1 MSKLH
6 DKRIRLLMVK
16 RYLNAETS
24 IEEERELGEF
34 YATTTE
40 KLTSEEED
48 VRLLLQATSTND
60 ENFELSKSKV
70 AEFDRMMDSRPCQRT
85 HVPERL
91 RGGDRRSGARA
102 PLACYQRDARMGTQ
116 EEPARQRLLTI
127 AGWIS
132 AVAASIVLL
141 FVLFG
146 NNTNGNTEPFDDQIA
161 ITQSGQIGIHV
172 ETEKPEELMSAT
184 ETPHISSANAG
195 GKEDVGHMK
204 PRKSKQIKH
213 STVKPNEV
221 KPIEAFRANSHSLD
235 EVMAAANIMGEQ
247 VETYHI
253 QPAGDATIVT
263 KTFVDGTS
271 SSCLVCA
278 MDGGSGYSVIPL

>member
-91 RGGDRRSGARA
+91 RV
-102 PLACYQRDARMGTQ
+102 LYHF
-116 EEPARQRLLTI
+116 
-127 AGWIS
+127 
-132 AVAASIVLL
+132 LL
-141 FVLFG
+141 F
-146 NNTNGNTEPFDDQIA
+146 
-161 ITQSGQIGIHV
+161 
-172 ETEKPEELMSAT
+172 
-184 ETPHISSANAG
+184 AN
-195 GKEDVGHMK
+195 
-204 PRKSKQIKH
+204 KH
-213 STVKPNEV
+213 SEMLHN
-221 KPIEAFRANSHSLD
+221 
-235 EVMAAANIMGEQ
+235 
-247 VETYHI
+247 YHM
-253 QPAGDATIVT
+253 
-263 KTFVDGTS
+263 FFLL
-271 SSCLVCA
+271 LV
-278 MDGGSGYSVIPL
+278 LRTL

>member
-6 DKRIRLLMVK
+6 DKRVRLLMVK

-24 IEEERELGEF
+24 IDEERELSEF
-34 YATTTE
+34 YTTTTE

-48 VRLLLQATSTND
+48 VQLLLQATSTTD
-60 ENFELSKSKV
+60 ENFQLSKSKV
-70 AEFDRMMDSRPCQRT
+70 AEFDRMMVSLPCQRT

-91 RGGDRRSGARA
+91 RVGDRRSGARA

-141 FVLFG
+141 FVHFS
-146 NNTNGNTEPFDDQIA
+146 NNTNGNTEPLDEQMA
-161 ITQSGQIGIHV
+161 MTQSEQIDIHI
-172 ETEKPEELMSAT
+172 ETEEHEELKPAT
-184 ETPHISSANAG
+184 ETPHISSASVG
-195 GKEDVGHMK
+195 EKEDVQQMK
-204 PRKSKQIKH
+204 PAKSKQAKH
-213 STVKPNEV
+213 STVKSNDAR
-221 KPIEAFRANSHSLD
+221 PIEVVHANSHSLD

-278 MDGGSGYSVIPL
+278 MDGGCGYSVIPL

>member
-6 DKRIRLLMVK
+6 DKRVRLLMVK

-24 IEEERELGEF
+24 RDEERELSEF
-34 YATTTE
+34 YTTTTE
-40 KLTSEEED
+40 KLTSEDED
-48 VRLLLQATSTND
+48 VQLLLQATSTTV
-60 ENFELSKSKV
+60 ENFQLSKSKV
-70 AEFDRMMDSRPCQRT
+70 AEFDRMMVSLPCQRT

-91 RGGDRRSGARA
+91 RVGERRSGARA
-102 PLACYQRDARMGTQ
+102 PLACYQRDARMGAQ

-221 KPIEAFRANSHSLD
+221 KPIEAVRANSHSLD

>member
-6 DKRIRLLMVK
+6 DKRVRLLMVK

-24 IEEERELGEF
+24 IDEERELSEF
-34 YATTTE
+34 YTTTTE
-40 KLTSEEED
+40 KLTSEDED
-48 VRLLLQATSTND
+48 VQLLLQATSTTD
-60 ENFELSKSKV
+60 ENFQLSKSKV
-70 AEFDRMMDSRPCQRT
+70 AEFDRMMVSLPCQRT

-91 RGGDRRSGARA
+91 RVGNRRSGARA

-141 FVLFG
+141 FVHFS
-146 NNTNGNTEPFDDQIA
+146 NNTNGNTEPFDEQIA
-161 ITQSGQIGIHV
+161 ITQSGLIGIHV

-184 ETPHISSANAG
+184 ETPHISSASAG
-195 GKEDVGHMK
+195 GRENVRHMK
-204 PRKSKQIKH
+204 PRKSRQTKH

-221 KPIEAFRANSHSLD
+221 KPIEVVHANIHPLD

-278 MDGGSGYSVIPL
+278 MDGGCGYSVIPL

>member
-6 DKRIRLLMVK
+6 EKQVRLLMVK
-16 RYLNAETS
+16 RYLNVETS
-24 IEEERELGEF
+24 IEEERELSEF
-34 YATTTE
+34 YAMTTE

-48 VRLLLQATSTND
+48 VRLLLQATSTTD
-60 ENFELSKSKV
+60 ENFEFSKSKV
-70 AEFDRMMDSRPCQRT
+70 AEFDRMMDSLPCQRT

-91 RGGDRRSGARA
+91 RVGEQSSG
-102 PLACYQRDARMGTQ
+102 MGTQ
-116 EEPARQRLLTI
+116 EVPARQRLLTI

-132 AVAASIVLL
+132 AVAASIGLL
-141 FVLFG
+141 FVLFD
-146 NNTNGNTEPFDDQIA
+146 NNTSGNTEPLDEQMA
-161 ITQSGQIGIHV
+161 MTQSEQIDIHI
-172 ETEKPEELMSAT
+172 ETEKPEELKPVT
-184 ETPHISSANAG
+184 ETPRISSASVG
-195 GKEDVGHMK
+195 EKEDVQQMK
-204 PRKSKQIKH
+204 PTKSKQTKH
-213 STVKPNEV
+213 STVKSNDAR
-221 KPIEAFRANSHSLD
+221 PIEVACANIHSLD

>member
-1 MSKLH
+1 MCRKKGTDKYIKNKEDKDMSKLH
-6 DKRIRLLMVK
+6 DKRVRLLMVK

-24 IEEERELGEF
+24 IDEERELSEF
-34 YATTTE
+34 YTTTTE
-40 KLTSEEED
+40 KLTSEDED
-48 VRLLLQATSTND
+48 VQLLLQATSTTD

-70 AEFDRMMDSRPCQRT
+70 AEFDRMMDSLPCQRT
-85 HVPERL
+85 HVPE
-91 RGGDRRSGARA
+91 
-102 PLACYQRDARMGTQ
+102 GTQ
-116 EEPARQRLLTI
+116 EVPARQRLLTI

-132 AVAASIVLL
+132 AVAASIGLL
-141 FVLFG
+141 FILFD
-146 NNTNGNTEPFDDQIA
+146 NNTSGNTESFDEQMA

-184 ETPHISSANAG
+184 ETPHISSASAG
-195 GKEDVGHMK
+195 GGENVRHMK
-204 PRKSKQIKH
+204 PRKSRQTKH

-235 EVMAAANIMGEQ
+235 EVMTAANIMGEQ

-253 QPAGDATIVT
+253 QSAGDATIVT

-278 MDGGSGYSVIPL
+278 MDGGCGYSVIPL

>member
-6 DKRIRLLMVK
+6 DKRVRLLMVK

-24 IEEERELGEF
+24 IDEERELSEF
-34 YATTTE
+34 YTTTTE
-40 KLTSEEED
+40 KLTSEDED

-60 ENFELSKSKV
+60 ENFELLKSKV
-70 AEFDRMMDSRPCQRT
+70 AEFDRMMDSLPCQRT
-85 HVPERL
+85 HVPE
-91 RGGDRRSGARA
+91 
-102 PLACYQRDARMGTQ
+102 GTQ
-116 EEPARQRLLTI
+116 EVPARQRLLTI

-141 FVLFG
+141 FVHFS
-146 NNTNGNTEPFDDQIA
+146 NNTNGNTEPFYEQIA

-184 ETPHISSANAG
+184 ETPHISSASVG
-195 GKEDVGHMK
+195 EKEDVQQMK
-204 PRKSKQIKH
+204 PAKSKQAKH

-253 QPAGDATIVT
+253 QSVGDATIVT

>member
-6 DKRIRLLMVK
+6 DKRVRLLMVK

-24 IEEERELGEF
+24 IDEERELSEF
-34 YATTTE
+34 YTTTTE
-40 KLTSEEED
+40 KLTSEDED
-48 VRLLLQATSTND
+48 VQLLLQATSTTV
-60 ENFELSKSKV
+60 ENFQLSKSKV
-70 AEFDRMMDSRPCQRT
+70 AEFDRMMVSLPCQRT

-91 RGGDRRSGARA
+91 RVGDRRSGARA
-102 PLACYQRDARMGTQ
+102 PLACYQRDARMGAQ

-221 KPIEAFRANSHSLD
+221 KPIEAVRANSHSLD

>member
-6 DKRIRLLMVK
+6 DKRVRLLMVK

-40 KLTSEEED
+40 KLTSEDED

-70 AEFDRMMDSRPCQRT
+70 AEFDRMMDSLPYQRT
-85 HVPERL
+85 HVPE
-91 RGGDRRSGARA
+91 
-102 PLACYQRDARMGTQ
+102 GTQ
-116 EEPARQRLLTI
+116 EEPARPRLLTI

-146 NNTNGNTEPFDDQIA
+146 NNTNGNTEPFDEQIA
-161 ITQSGQIGIHV
+161 VTQSGQIGIHV

-184 ETPHISSANAG
+184 ETPHISSASAG
-195 GKEDVGHMK
+195 GKEDVQHMK
-204 PRKSKQIKH
+204 TRKSRQTKH
-213 STVKPNEV
+213 STVKTNEV
-221 KPIEAFRANSHSLD
+221 KQIEAVRANGHSLD

-271 SSCLVCA
+271 SSCIVCA
-278 MDGGSGYSVIPL
+278 MDGGSGYRVIPL

>member
-6 DKRIRLLMVK
+6 DKRVRLLMVK

-24 IEEERELGEF
+24 IDEERELSEF
-34 YATTTE
+34 YTTTTE
-40 KLTSEEED
+40 KLTSEDED

-70 AEFDRMMDSRPCQRT
+70 VEFDRMMDSLPCQRT
-85 HVPERL
+85 HVPE
-91 RGGDRRSGARA
+91 
-102 PLACYQRDARMGTQ
+102 GTQ
-116 EEPARQRLLTI
+116 EVPARQRLLTI

-141 FVLFG
+141 FVHFS
-146 NNTNGNTEPFDDQIA
+146 NNTNGNTEPFDEQIA

-184 ETPHISSANAG
+184 ETPHISSASVEE
-195 GKEDVGHMK
+195 KEDVQQMK
-204 PRKSKQIKH
+204 PAKSKQAKH
-213 STVKPNEV
+213 STVKSNDAR
-221 KPIEAFRANSHSLD
+221 PIEVVRANIHPLD

-278 MDGGSGYSVIPL
+278 MDGGCGYSVIPL

>member
-6 DKRIRLLMVK
+6 DKRVRLLMVK

-24 IEEERELGEF
+24 IEEERELSEF

-40 KLTSEEED
+40 RLTSENED
-48 VRLLLQATSTND
+48 VRLLLQATSTTD
-60 ENFELSKSKV
+60 ENFQLSKSKV
-70 AEFDRMMDSRPCQRT
+70 AEFDRMMASLPCQRK

-91 RGGDRRSGARA
+91 RGGDRRSGMR
-102 PLACYQRDARMGTQ
+102 TQ
-116 EEPARQRLLTI
+116 EEPARQRVLTI

-161 ITQSGQIGIHV
+161 IAQSGQIGIHV
-172 ETEKPEELMSAT
+172 ETEKPEELMYAT
-184 ETPHISSANAG
+184 ETPHISSASAG
-195 GKEDVGHMK
+195 GEEDVQHMK
-204 PRKSKQIKH
+204 PRKSRQTKH
-213 STVKPNEV
+213 SIVKTNEV
-221 KPIEAFRANSHSLD
+221 QQIEAVRANSHSLD

-278 MDGGSGYSVIPL
+278 MDGGCGYSVIPL

>member
-6 DKRIRLLMVK
+6 EKQVRLLMVK
-16 RYLNAETS
+16 RYLNVETS
-24 IEEERELGEF
+24 IEEERELSEF

-48 VRLLLQATSTND
+48 VRLLLQATSTID
-60 ENFELSKSKV
+60 ENFEFSKSKV
-70 AEFDRMMDSRPCQRT
+70 AEFDRMMDSLPCQRT

-91 RGGDRRSGARA
+91 RVGEQSSG
-102 PLACYQRDARMGTQ
+102 MGTQ
-116 EEPARQRLLTI
+116 EVPARQRLLTI

-132 AVAASIVLL
+132 AVAASIGLL
-141 FVLFG
+141 FVLFD
-146 NNTNGNTEPFDDQIA
+146 NNTSGNTEPLDEQMA
-161 ITQSGQIGIHV
+161 MTQSEQIDIHI
-172 ETEKPEELMSAT
+172 ETEKPEELKPAT
-184 ETPHISSANAG
+184 ETPRISSASVG
-195 GKEDVGHMK
+195 EKEDVQQMK
-204 PRKSKQIKH
+204 PTKSKQTKH
-213 STVKPNEV
+213 STVKSNDAR
-221 KPIEAFRANSHSLD
+221 PIEVACANIHSLD

>member
-6 DKRIRLLMVK
+6 DKRVRLLMVK

-24 IEEERELGEF
+24 IDEERELSEF

-40 KLTSEEED
+40 KFTSEEED
-48 VRLLLQATSTND
+48 VRLLLQATSIND
-60 ENFELSKSKV
+60 ENFELSESNV
-70 AEFDRMMDSRPCQRT
+70 AEFDRMMVSLPCQRT

-91 RGGDRRSGARA
+91 RVGDRRSGARA

-127 AGWIS
+127 AAWIS

-141 FVLFG
+141 FVHFG
-146 NNTNGNTEPFDDQIA
+146 NNTNGNTEPFDEQIA

-184 ETPHISSANAG
+184 EIPHISSASAG
-195 GKEDVGHMK
+195 GIEDVQHMK
-204 PRKSKQIKH
+204 PRKSQQTKH

-221 KPIEAFRANSHSLD
+221 KPIEAVHANSHSLD

-253 QPAGDATIVT
+253 QPVGDATIVT

-271 SSCLVCA
+271 SSCIVCA

>member
-6 DKRIRLLMVK
+6 DKRVRLLMVK

-24 IEEERELGEF
+24 IDEERELSEF
-34 YATTTE
+34 YTTTTE
-40 KLTSEEED
+40 KLTSEDED
-48 VRLLLQATSTND
+48 VQLLLQATSTTD
-60 ENFELSKSKV
+60 ENFQLSKSKV
-70 AEFDRMMDSRPCQRT
+70 AEFDRMMDSLPCQRT
-85 HVPERL
+85 HVPER
-91 RGGDRRSGARA
+91 
-102 PLACYQRDARMGTQ
+102 TQ
-116 EEPARQRLLTI
+116 EVPARQRLLTI

-132 AVAASIVLL
+132 AVAASIGLL
-141 FVLFG
+141 FVLFD
-146 NNTNGNTEPFDDQIA
+146 NNTSGNTGPLDEQMA
-161 ITQSGQIGIHV
+161 MTQSEQIDIHI
-172 ETEKPEELMSAT
+172 ETEEPEELKPAT
-184 ETPHISSANAG
+184 ETPHISSASAG
-195 GKEDVGHMK
+195 GRENVRHMK
-204 PRKSKQIKH
+204 PRKSRQTKH

-221 KPIEAFRANSHSLD
+221 KPIEAFRANIHPLD

-278 MDGGSGYSVIPL
+278 MDGGCGYSVIPL

>member
-40 KLTSEEED
+40 KLTSEDED

-70 AEFDRMMDSRPCQRT
+70 AEFDSMMDSLPCQRT

-91 RGGDRRSGARA
+91 RVGDRRSGARA
-102 PLACYQRDARMGTQ
+102 PLVCYQRDAKMGTQ
-116 EEPARQRLLTI
+116 EDPARQRLLTI

-132 AVAASIVLL
+132 AVAASIGLL
-141 FVLFG
+141 FILFD
-146 NNTNGNTEPFDDQIA
+146 NNTSGNTESFDEQMA
-161 ITQSGQIGIHV
+161 MTQSEQIDIRI
-172 ETEKPEELMSAT
+172 ETEAPEELKPAT
-184 ETPHISSANAG
+184 ETPHISSASVEE
-195 GKEDVGHMK
+195 KEDVQQMK
-204 PRKSKQIKH
+204 PAKSKQAKH
-213 STVKPNEV
+213 STVKSNDAR
-221 KPIEAFRANSHSLD
+221 PIEVVRANIHPLD

>member
-40 KLTSEEED
+40 KLTSEDED

-85 HVPERL
+85 HDPERL
-91 RGGDRRSGARA
+91 RVGDRRSG
-102 PLACYQRDARMGTQ
+102 MGTQ
-116 EEPARQRLLTI
+116 EVPARQRLLTI

-132 AVAASIVLL
+132 AVAASIGLL
-141 FVLFG
+141 FVLFD
-146 NNTNGNTEPFDDQIA
+146 NNTSGNTEPLDEQMA
-161 ITQSGQIGIHV
+161 MTQSEQIDIHI
-172 ETEKPEELMSAT
+172 ETEEPEELKPAT
-184 ETPHISSANAG
+184 ETPHISSASVEE
-195 GKEDVGHMK
+195 KEDVQQMK
-204 PRKSKQIKH
+204 PAKSKQAKH
-213 STVKPNEV
+213 STVKSNEAR
-221 KPIEAFRANSHSLD
+221 PIEVVRTNIHPLD

>member
-6 DKRIRLLMVK
+6 DKRVRLLMVK

-24 IEEERELGEF
+24 IDEERELSEF
-34 YATTTE
+34 YTTTTE
-40 KLTSEEED
+40 KLTSEDED
-48 VRLLLQATSTND
+48 VQLLLQATSTTD
-60 ENFELSKSKV
+60 ENFQLSKSKV
-70 AEFDRMMDSRPCQRT
+70 AEFDRMMVSLPCQRT

-91 RGGDRRSGARA
+91 RVGDRRSGARA

-141 FVLFG
+141 FVHFS
-146 NNTNGNTEPFDDQIA
+146 NNTNGNTEPFDEQIA

-184 ETPHISSANAG
+184 ETPHISSGSAG
-195 GKEDVGHMK
+195 GGENVPHMT
-204 PRKSKQIKH
+204 PRKSRQTKH

-221 KPIEAFRANSHSLD
+221 KPIEVFRANSHSLD

-253 QPAGDATIVT
+253 QSAGDATIVT

-271 SSCLVCA
+271 SSYLVCA
-278 MDGGSGYSVIPL
+278 MDGGCGYSVIPL

>member
-6 DKRIRLLMVK
+6 DKRVRLLMVK

-24 IEEERELGEF
+24 IDEERELSEF
-34 YATTTE
+34 YTTTTE
-40 KLTSEEED
+40 KLTSEDED
-48 VRLLLQATSTND
+48 VQLLLQATSTTD
-60 ENFELSKSKV
+60 ENFQLSKSKV
-70 AEFDRMMDSRPCQRT
+70 AEFDRMMVSLPCQRT
-85 HVPERL
+85 HVPE
-91 RGGDRRSGARA
+91 
-102 PLACYQRDARMGTQ
+102 GTQ
-116 EEPARQRLLTI
+116 EVPARQRLLTI

-141 FVLFG
+141 FVHFS
-146 NNTNGNTEPFDDQIA
+146 NNTNGNTEPFDEQIV

-184 ETPHISSANAG
+184 ETPHISSASAG
-195 GKEDVGHMK
+195 GGENVRHMK
-204 PRKSKQIKH
+204 PRKSRQTKH

-247 VETYHI
+247 VETYQI
-253 QPAGDATIVT
+253 QSAGDATIVT

-278 MDGGSGYSVIPL
+278 MDGGCGYSVIPL

>member
-6 DKRIRLLMVK
+6 DKRVRLLMVK

-24 IEEERELGEF
+24 IDEERELSEF
-34 YATTTE
+34 YTTTTE
-40 KLTSEEED
+40 KLTSEDED
-48 VRLLLQATSTND
+48 VQLLLQATSTTD

-70 AEFDRMMDSRPCQRT
+70 AEFDRMMDSLPCQRT
-85 HVPERL
+85 HVPE
-91 RGGDRRSGARA
+91 
-102 PLACYQRDARMGTQ
+102 GTQ
-116 EEPARQRLLTI
+116 EVPARQRLLTI

-132 AVAASIVLL
+132 AVAASIGLL
-141 FVLFG
+141 FILFD
-146 NNTNGNTEPFDDQIA
+146 NNTSGNTESFDEQMA

-184 ETPHISSANAG
+184 ETPHISSASAG
-195 GKEDVGHMK
+195 GGENVRHMK
-204 PRKSKQIKH
+204 PRKSRQTKH

-253 QPAGDATIVT
+253 QSAGDATIVT

-278 MDGGSGYSVIPL
+278 MDGGCGYSVIPL

>member
-6 DKRIRLLMVK
+6 ERQVRLLMVK

-24 IEEERELGEF
+24 IEEERELSEF
-34 YATTTE
+34 YASTTE

-48 VRLLLQATSTND
+48 VRLLLQATSTID
-60 ENFELSKSKV
+60 GNFEFSKSKV
-70 AEFDRMMDSRPCQRT
+70 AEFDRMMDSLPCQRT
-85 HVPERL
+85 YVPE
-91 RGGDRRSGARA
+91 
-102 PLACYQRDARMGTQ
+102 GTQ
-116 EEPARQRLLTI
+116 EVPARQRLLTI

-132 AVAASIVLL
+132 AVAASIGLL
-141 FVLFG
+141 FVLFD
-146 NNTNGNTEPFDDQIA
+146 NNTSGNTEPLDGQMA
-161 ITQSGQIGIHV
+161 MTQSEQIDIHID
-172 ETEKPEELMSAT
+172 TEEPEVLMPAT
-184 ETPHISSANAG
+184 ETPHISSASVG
-195 GKEDVGHMK
+195 GGENMRHMK
-204 PRKSKQIKH
+204 PTKSKQTKH
-213 STVKPNEV
+213 STVKSNDAG
-221 KPIEAFRANSHSLD
+221 PIEVACANIHSLD

-278 MDGGSGYSVIPL
+278 MDGGSGYCVIPL

>member
-70 AEFDRMMDSRPCQRT
+70 AEFDRMMDSLPCQRT

-91 RGGDRRSGARA
+91 RVGDRRSG
-102 PLACYQRDARMGTQ
+102 MGTQ
-116 EEPARQRLLTI
+116 EEPTQQRLLTI

-132 AVAASIVLL
+132 AVAASIGLL
-141 FVLFG
+141 FILFD
-146 NNTNGNTEPFDDQIA
+146 NNTSGNTEPLDEQMA
-161 ITQSGQIGIHV
+161 MTQSEQIDIHI
-172 ETEKPEELMSAT
+172 ETEEPEELKPAT
-184 ETPHISSANAG
+184 ETPHISSASVG
-195 GKEDVGHMK
+195 EKEDVQQMK
-204 PRKSKQIKH
+204 PAKSKQAKH
-213 STVKPNEV
+213 STVKSNEAR
-221 KPIEAFRANSHSLD
+221 PIEVVRANIHPLD

>member
-6 DKRIRLLMVK
+6 DKRVRLLMVK

-24 IEEERELGEF
+24 IDEERELSEF
-34 YATTTE
+34 YTTTTE
-40 KLTSEEED
+40 KLTSEDED
-48 VRLLLQATSTND
+48 VQLLLQATSTTV
-60 ENFELSKSKV
+60 ENFQLSKSKV
-70 AEFDRMMDSRPCQRT
+70 AEFDRMMVSLPCQRT

-91 RGGDRRSGARA
+91 LVGDRRSGARA
-102 PLACYQRDARMGTQ
+102 PLPCYQRDARMGAQ

-221 KPIEAFRANSHSLD
+221 KPIEAVRANSHSLD